1 MLRSTY
7 ELAARSLAVAGILSA
22 VAVAAPAIAHA
33 QTGDG
38 ERALLNHIENP
49 AAATMA
55 LSVRPTV
62 DEPVVQGP
70 TGQPRARENWDAA
83 YRGGVVSLIEVLD
96 ADSNLLQVRDAKA
109 QAQTEAARA
118 AVGSF
123 RALGGGWD
131 APHVHGTAPTATLDE
146 PVHEHR
152 QSTR

>member
-1 MLRSTY
+1 MLRTTY
-7 ELAARSLAVAGILSA
+7 ELAARSLAVAGILSV

-70 TGQPRARENWDAA
+70 TGQ
-83 YRGGVVSLIEVLD
+83 
-96 ADSNLLQVRDAKA
+96 
-109 QAQTEAARA
+109 
-118 AVGSF
+118 
-123 RALGGGWD
+123 RALTGRGPAAAFAYGTFD
-131 APHVHGTAPTATLDE
+131 AIIARPSPGRGSLGTRALMGRE
-146 PVHEHR
+146 
-152 QSTR
+152 